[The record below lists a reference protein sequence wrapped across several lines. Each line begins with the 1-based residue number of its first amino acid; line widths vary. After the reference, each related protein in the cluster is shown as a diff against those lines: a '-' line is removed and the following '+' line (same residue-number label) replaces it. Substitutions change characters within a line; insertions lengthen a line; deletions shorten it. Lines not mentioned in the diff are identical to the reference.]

1 MKVTLEETQFKD
13 LIRLFNKFHKE
24 AEKCFECK
32 AYLATCVIAAA
43 ELEAMLLV
51 VADLFESET
60 KEAIKKLKLKQ
71 KDITKFGLYN
81 LLQIAFKAGW
91 IPFSGVEKPSK
102 SVLLG
107 DWLLNYVKELRNW
120 IHPGKK
126 IREYTGM
133 RITKKRAE
141 VVLKLV
147 EETREILLQKIT
159 RSIMEELKKEIL

>member
-1 MKVTLEETQFKD
+1 MCIRDRFKD

-24 AEKCFECK
+24 AEKCFECE

-81 LLQIAFKAGW
+81 LLQIAFKAG
-91 IPFSGVEKPSK
+91 
-102 SVLLG
+102 
-107 DWLLNYVKELRNW
+107 
-120 IHPGKK
+120 
-126 IREYTGM
+126 
-133 RITKKRAE
+133 
-141 VVLKLV
+141 
-147 EETREILLQKIT
+147 
-159 RSIMEELKKEIL
+159 